1 MADTLFVSTM
11 NKQKTMHYKKLLI
24 ERREQ
29 LLDIFETASQ
39 AAGTVELDQSRVG
52 RLSRMDAL
60 QQQAMAQA
68 TVQRRS
74 AELRRIAAALRRI
87 EDNDFGYCLNCDEE
101 IAPGRLAFD
110 PSITLCIDC
119 AES

>member
-1 MADTLFVSTM
+1 MVRTLCTGAM
-11 NKQKTMHYKKLLI
+11 NKQKTRRYQELLVQ
-24 ERREQ
+24 RREQ

-74 AELRRIAAALRRI
+74 AELRRIAAALSRI
-87 EDNDFGYCLNCDEE
+87 EDNDFGYCLNCNEE

>member
-1 MADTLFVSTM
+1 M
-11 NKQKTMHYKKLLI
+11 QYKKLLI

-68 TVQRRS
+68 TGLRRS
-74 AELRRIAAALRRI
+74 AELRRIAAALNRI
-87 EDNDFGYCLNCDEE
+87 EDNDFGYCLNCGEE

-119 AES
+119 ADS